1 MILAKQVSVAFVC
14 SFLDAVR
21 FRRVR
26 GKADD
31 GANPGRIQDIPE
43 HLRATVRRYVLEH
56 VHRNDDVVPSARD
69 RLLSHVSN
77 DVTAFGL
84 ETPVRFGLRRP
95 CVHYRYGSR
104 AEERGERTAPPAH
117 VEDTWPDE
125 VLRE

>member
-77 DVTAFGL
+77 DVRPSASRRRSASASGGL
-84 ETPVRFGLRRP
+84 ASITV
-95 CVHYRYGSR
+95 
-104 AEERGERTAPPAH
+104 
-117 VEDTWPDE
+117 
-125 VLRE
+125 